1 MCGIAAIFAYHSGA
15 PNVER
20 DELLAIRD
28 HMAARGPDGIG
39 EWISP
44 NQRVGLGH
52 RRLSII
58 DLSPTGTQPML
69 SEDGSLAIVFNGEIY
84 NYRELRAKLEQQGR
98 RFVSQSDT
106 EVLLHLYAHRG
117 EAMLNE
123 LRGMFAFALWDKR
136 KNGMFLARDPY
147 GIKPLYF
154 YDDGR
159 TLRAASQVKALL
171 AGGKIDI
178 SPDPAGHVGYFLWGH
193 IPEPYTLYRRIRSLP
208 SGAKLWIDQ
217 NGDKRQTIY
226 CDIKNI
232 LATAEQSNSQSA
244 SAGPNLSSE
253 PVSDC
258 LRSALIDTVRHHLVS
273 DVPVGVFLSSGL
285 DSTTLAALAA
295 EEGGTLR
302 TVTLGF
308 EEYKDTFRDETPL
321 AEAVARQYGAV
332 HQTIWVGR
340 DDFQAQREHLFS
352 AMDQPTQDGT
362 NTFFVSLA
370 AKRAGLK
377 VAMSGL
383 GGDELFGGYES
394 FRDIPRAVNILRFAQ
409 PFSAFGKLFRV
420 LSLPLIEKRVSK
432 KYAGLFE
439 YGGNYPG
446 AYLLRRGMFMPWELP
461 QLLGEDLARDGWQE
475 LQPLLRL
482 QETIDGLRNSHV
494 KISAL
499 ETCSYMRNQLLRD
512 SDWAGM
518 AHSVEIRVP
527 LVDVHFL
534 RAVAPMLAR
543 ESPPTKRD
551 VANSPAQPLP
561 DEVVNRAKTGFCIP
575 VAEWLMQEFGSQ
587 PIDRGLRG
595 WARHVY
601 RQFPGSCLRETN

>member
-1 MCGIAAIFAYHSGA
+1 MCGIAAIFAYQSGA
-15 PNVER
+15 PNLER

-44 NQRVGLGH
+44 NRRIGLGH

-58 DLSPTGTQPML
+58 DLSPTGAQPMF

-84 NYRELRAKLEQQGR
+84 NYRELRAKLEQEGR

-106 EVLLHLYAHRG
+106 EVLLHLYADRG

-123 LRGMFAFALWDKR
+123 VRGMFAFVLWDGR
-136 KNGMFLARDPY
+136 KNGIFLARDPF
-147 GIKPLYF
+147 GIKPLY
-154 YDDGR
+154 YSDDGKTVR
-159 TLRAASQVKALL
+159 VASQVKALL
-171 AGGKIDI
+171 AGGHLDTI
-178 SPDPAGHVGYFLWGH
+178 PEPAGHVGYFLWGH
-193 IPEPYTLYRRIRSLP
+193 IPEPYTLYRKIRSLP

-226 CDIKNI
+226 CDIKKI
-232 LATAEQSNSQSA
+232 LATAEQSTLN
-244 SAGPNLSSE
+244 SE
-253 PVSDC
+253 PVSDR
-258 LRSALIDTVRHHLVS
+258 LRSALVDTVRHHLIA

-308 EEYKDTFRDETPL
+308 EEYRGTFRDETSL

-332 HQTIWVGR
+332 HQTIWVTR

-352 AMDQPTQDGT
+352 SMDQPTQDGT

-420 LSLPLIEKRVSK
+420 VSLPLIEKCIST

-439 YGGNYPG
+439 YGGSYAG

-461 QLLGEDLARDGWQE
+461 QLLDEDLAREGWRE

-482 QETIDGLRNSHV
+482 EEVVDGLYNSRV
-494 KISAL
+494 KVSAL
-499 ETCSYMRNQLLRD
+499 ETCCYMRNQLLRD

-518 AHSVEIRVP
+518 AHSLEIRVP
-527 LVDVHFL
+527 LVDVNFL
-534 RAVAPMLAR
+534 RAIAPTLTS
-543 ESPPTKRD
+543 ENPPTKRD
-551 VANSPAQPLP
+551 VATAPMQPLP
-561 DEVVNRAKTGFCIP
+561 DEILNRAKTGFCIP
-575 VAEWLMQEFGSQ
+575 VAEWLMQEFESQ

-595 WARHVY
+595 WARYVY
-601 RQFPGSCLRETN
+601 RQFAGACLREMN